1 MRGTIQTQ
9 HLITHA
15 GMIVRLFGVRV
26 YLRCVFNVLRRGGQA
41 TFLESLR

>member
-26 YLRCVFNVLRRGGQA
+26 YLRCLLNIVRHGGRA
-41 TFLESLR
+41 TFLEALR